1 MVDVLDEEVVLLE
14 VTELEGV
21 LTDEGL
27 VTLVGVMVV
36 LLVLLEFE

>member
-21 LTDEGL
+21 LTEEGL
-27 VTLVGVMVV
+27 VTLVGGMVV
-36 LLVLLEFE
+36 LVVVLEAE